1 MIWIVF
7 ALMTGAAVL
16 CAVWPL
22 FRKARPGDADARTLA
37 FYRAQITE
45 IDRDVRRGQL
55 PEAEA
60 EGARAEASRRLIAAS
75 RRAAGLE
82 GGAADGALRRR
93 VSALLVLIGV
103 PLVALGLY
111 SRLGSPQE
119 RDQPIQ
125 ARLAD
130 PANGDDLNAA
140 VAKIEAHLIAHPED
154 GRGFKVIAPVY
165 LRVGRYDEAVKAY
178 TDALRLLGDDAE
190 LRSGL
195 GEAEVAAAG
204 GLVTAE
210 ARAAF
215 QKALSA
221 APDLAKPRYY
231 MALAAEQDG
240 DKSQAIDLY
249 GKLLASAPPDAPWAP
264 LVRNRLAALQGVEAS
279 PPEAKVAAPPDQDA
293 RAIAALDP
301 EQRQAAIR
309 GMVDQLA
316 ARLETNRD
324 DAAGW
329 LHLIRAYTVLKETD
343 KAKAALAKAR
353 EALNRNEAAEHDL
366 DALARELGLENG

>member
-7 ALMTGAAVL
+7 AVMTGAAVL
-16 CAVWPL
+16 CALWPL
-22 FRKARPGDADARTLA
+22 FRKARSGDADARTLA
-37 FYRAQITE
+37 FYRAQIAE
-45 IDRDVRRGQL
+45 IDRDVARGQL

-82 GGAADGALRRR
+82 SATAGEAYRRR
-93 VSALLVLIGV
+93 VSALVVLIGV
-103 PLVALGLY
+103 PLIAFGLY
-111 SRLGSPQE
+111 SLLGSPDE

-165 LRVGRYDEAVKAY
+165 LRIGRYDEAVKAY
-178 TDALRLLGDDAE
+178 SEALRLLGEDAE
-190 LRSGL
+190 VRAGL

-204 GLVTAE
+204 GLVTAD
-210 ARAAF
+210 ARGAF

-221 APDLAKPRYY
+221 SPDLAKARYY

-249 GKLLASAPPDAPWAP
+249 GKLLAGGPPDAPWAP
-264 LVRNRLAALQGVEAS
+264 MVRNRLASLQGQ
-279 PPEAKVAAPPDQDA
+279 PPPQAKIAAPPDQEA
-293 RAIAALDP
+293 RAIASLDP

-309 GMVDQLA
+309 GMVEQLA

-353 EALNRNEAAEHDL
+353 EALNHDEAAEHDL